1 MKIQLIQKI
10 LHPPTLLIFTLVFS
24 SCEDRSS
31 ANHISEL
38 KRHVHK
44 LENDKY
50 DLESKIS
57 DLEREIGDLEIEKAN
72 LVSEKEDLVSEK
84 EDLESEKEDLEI
96 EKENLGNKISNI
108 ETEFDDVLTQIRSMG
123 ITINLMIADSQSM
136 PNMSTAN
143 MLFNEIEKLKR
154 AVSDVENEF

>member
-84 EDLESEKEDLEI
+84 EDLEI